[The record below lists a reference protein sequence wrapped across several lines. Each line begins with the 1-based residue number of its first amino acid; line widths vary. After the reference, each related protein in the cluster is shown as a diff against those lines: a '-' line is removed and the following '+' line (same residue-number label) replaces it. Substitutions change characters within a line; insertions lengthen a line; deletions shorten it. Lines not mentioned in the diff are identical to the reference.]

1 MHGTRRRLEALAGVL
16 GCDTASGTVALRLW
30 SALLKSRA
38 LLLEAEVDL
47 GGSVRVG
54 TVEQANVTDA
64 VEGNTHGNLELGGRN
79 VNACHHLGGRVLDL
93 QTRVELQ
100 EVELVVGVRV
110 EVLDG
115 TGRDVTNELTER
127 DSCLLHLGESRL
139 SCNGD
144 GSLFDNLLMSAL
156 DGAVT
161 TEERDVVAVLIGK
174 KLDFQVASI
183 ACKLHDEDGR
193 SRNFAGSSVVQLLE
207 VLLILNHADTL
218 STAAL
223 GGLDHDGET
232 NLPRRR
238 ETLCGRLDATLL
250 VYLIL
255 DCDNVVVVY
264 HDLVNAGTRPGNA
277 RNAGVLCNDCGR
289 NLVTQ

>member
-1 MHGTRRRLEALAGVL
+1 MTTLDGTITAEKGNVVSVL
-16 GCDTASGTVALRLW
+16 IS
-30 SALLKSRA
+30 
-38 LLLEAEVDL
+38 
-47 GGSVRVG
+47 
-54 TVEQANVTDA
+54 QQ
-64 VEGNTHGNLELGGRN
+64 
-79 VNACHHLGGRVLDL
+79 LDL
-93 QTRVELQ
+93 QMAS
-100 EVELVVGVRV
+100 
-110 EVLDG
+110 
-115 TGRDVTNELTER
+115 VT
-127 DSCLLHLGESRL
+127 S
-139 SCNGD
+139 
-144 GSLFDNLLMSAL
+144 
-156 DGAVT
+156 
-161 TEERDVVAVLIGK
+161 
-174 KLDFQVASI
+174 Q
-183 ACKLHDEDGR
+183 LHDEDGR

-232 NLPRRR
+232 NLPRCC